1 MWGLDNNICRFVI
14 YRMDIARLV
23 QIKSAVGGGILLT
36 FAAFVLHVPL
46 NMDVIKIPHIV
57 VLGAV
62 CFGTSLYFFLI
73 SMKRIGI
80 LRSVLVISLSSVFGL
95 IFASLFLGELISTQQ
110 IIAVVVMLAGIYLI
124 NIEKEN
130 AKRGNN
136 ITSIEET
143 DFKDK

>member
-1 MWGLDNNICRFVI
+1 MQICHISYGQCKTCTDKISCWRW
-14 YRMDIARLV
+14 Y
-23 QIKSAVGGGILLT
+23 SSS

-80 LRSVLVISLSSVFGL
+80 VRSVISLSSVFGL

-130 AKRGNN
+130 AKRGNI